1 MENILETI
9 QPYILEII
17 VAILT
22 GVASFIGMKIKKV
35 YEDYVNT
42 KTKKDV
48 VDTTVKYV
56 EQVYKDIHGAEKLE
70 KAKEKALE
78 WLNEKG
84 ISISDTELEIL
95 IEASV
100 NGFNNGLKGT
110 SK

>member
-35 YEDYVNT
+35 YEDHINT

-56 EQVYKDIHGAEKLE
+56 EQVYKDIHGQEKLI

>member
-1 MENILETI
+1 MFEEI

-22 GVASFIGMKIKKV
+22 GVASFIGMKVKKV
-35 YEDYVNT
+35 YEEYVNT

-56 EQVYKDIHGAEKLE
+56 EQVYKDIHGEEKLE

-84 ISISDTELEIL
+84 IKISETELEIL
-95 IEASV
+95 IESAV
-100 NGFNNGLKGT
+100 NGLKGE
-110 SK
+110 

>member
-1 MENILETI
+1 MFELIKSL

-35 YEDYVNT
+35 YEEHINT

-56 EQVYKDIHGAEKLE
+56 EQVYKDIHGEEKLN

-78 WLNEKG
+78 WLKEKG
-84 ISISDTELEIL
+84 ISVSDTELEIL

>member
-1 MENILETI
+1 MIEFL

-17 VAILT
+17 AAILT
-22 GVASFIGMKIKKV
+22 GVASFIGMKVKKI
-35 YEDYVNT
+35 YEEHVNT
-42 KTKKDV
+42 KTKEDV
-48 VDTTVKYV
+48 VASTVKYV

-84 ISISDTELEIL
+84 ISISDIELEIL

-100 NGFNNGLKGT
+100 NSFNNGLKEN
-110 SK
+110 K

>member
-1 MENILETI
+1 MFKLI

-22 GVASFIGMKIKKV
+22 GVASFIGMKVKKV
-35 YEDYVNT
+35 YEDHVNT

-56 EQVYKDIHGAEKLE
+56 EQVYKDIHGAKKLE

-84 ISISDTELEIL
+84 ITISDTELEIL

-100 NGFNNGLKGT
+100 NGFKNSFKGT
-110 SK
+110 SN

>member
-1 MENILETI
+1 MFREI

-22 GVASFIGMKIKKV
+22 GVASFIGMKLKKV
-35 YEDYVNT
+35 YEEHINT

-56 EQVYKDIHGAEKLE
+56 EQVYKDIHGEEKLE

-84 ISISDTELEIL
+84 INISDTELEIL

-100 NGFNNGLKGT
+100 NGFNNGLKA
-110 SK
+110 SNK

>member
-22 GVASFIGMKIKKV
+22 GVASFVGMKIKKI
-35 YEDYVNT
+35 YEDHINT

>member
-1 MENILETI
+1 MWQTI

-22 GVASFIGMKIKKV
+22 GVASFIGMKVKKV
-35 YEDYVNT
+35 YEEYVNT
-42 KTKKDV
+42 KTKKEV

-56 EQVYKDIHGAEKLE
+56 EQVYKDIHGQEKLN
-70 KAKEKALE
+70 KAKDKALE
-78 WLNEKG
+78 WLKEKG
-84 ISISDTELEIL
+84 INISDVELEIL

>member
-1 MENILETI
+1 MFETI

-22 GVASFIGMKIKKV
+22 GVASFIGMKVKKV
-35 YEDYVNT
+35 YEDHINT
-42 KTKKDV
+42 KTKQDV
-48 VDTTVKYV
+48 VNSTVKYV

-84 ISISDTELEIL
+84 ITISDTELEIL

-100 NGFNNGLKGT
+100 NSFKNGLKEA

>member
-1 MENILETI
+1 MLETL

-22 GVASFIGMKIKKV
+22 GVASFIGLKLKGVYEKYANTKIKQDIVKS
-35 YEDYVNT
+35 
-42 KTKKDV
+42 
-48 VDTTVKYV
+48 TVKYI

-78 WLNEKG
+78 WLNQEG
-84 ISISDTELEIL
+84 INVSDTELEIL

-100 NGFNNGLKGT
+100 NSFNNGLKEN
-110 SK
+110 K

>member
-1 MENILETI
+1 MGNILETI

-22 GVASFIGMKIKKV
+22 GIASFIGMKIKKV
-35 YEDYVNT
+35 YEEHVNT

-56 EQVYKDIHGAEKLE
+56 EQVYKDIHGQEKLI

-100 NGFNNGLKGT
+100 NGFNNGLNK
-110 SK
+110 

>member
-1 MENILETI
+1 MLEIL
-9 QPYILEII
+9 QPYLLEIL

-22 GVASFIGMKIKKV
+22 GIASFIGMKIKKI
-35 YEDYVNT
+35 YEEYVNT
-42 KTKKDV
+42 KVKKDV
-48 VDTTVKYV
+48 VDATVKYV
-56 EQVYKDIHGAEKLE
+56 EQIYKDVHGEEKLN

-84 ISISDTELEIL
+84 ISISEVELEIL

-100 NGFNNGLKGT
+100 NGFNQGA

>member
-1 MENILETI
+1 MGNILETI

-17 VAILT
+17 AAILT
-22 GVASFIGMKIKKV
+22 GVASFIGMKVKKV
-35 YEDYVNT
+35 YEDHINT

-84 ISISDTELEIL
+84 ITISDTELEIL

-100 NGFNNGLKGT
+100 NGFKNGLNK
-110 SK
+110 

>member
-1 MENILETI
+1 MGNILETI

-22 GVASFIGMKIKKV
+22 GVASFIGMKLKKV
-35 YEDYVNT
+35 YEDHINT
-42 KTKKDV
+42 KTKKDI
-48 VDTTVKYV
+48 VDSTVKYV
-56 EQVYKDIHGAEKLE
+56 EQVYKDIHGEEKLN

-84 ISISDTELEIL
+84 INISDTELEIL

-100 NGFNNGLKGT
+100 NGFNNSLKGT

>member
-1 MENILETI
+1 MFEDI

-22 GVASFIGMKIKKV
+22 GVASFIGMKIKKI
-35 YEDYVNT
+35 YEDHINT

-56 EQVYKDIHGAEKLE
+56 EQVYKDIHGQEKLI

>member
-56 EQVYKDIHGAEKLE
+56 EQVYKDIHGAEKLI

-84 ISISDTELEIL
+84 INISDTELEIL

-100 NGFNNGLKGT
+100 NGFNNGLNK
-110 SK
+110 

>member
-1 MENILETI
+1 MFELI
-9 QPYILEII
+9 QPYLLEIL

-22 GVASFIGMKIKKV
+22 GVASFIGMKIKSI
-35 YEDYVNT
+35 YEEHINT
-42 KTKKDV
+42 KTKQDV
-48 VDTTVKYV
+48 VTSTVKYV

-100 NGFNNGLKGT
+100 NGFNNGLKES

>member
-1 MENILETI
+1 MNEYL
-9 QPYILEII
+9 LEII

-22 GVASFIGMKIKKV
+22 GIASFIGVKIKKL
-35 YEDYVNT
+35 YEEYVNT

-56 EQVYKDIHGAEKLE
+56 EQVYKDIHGEEKLN
-70 KAKEKALE
+70 KAKDKALE

-84 ISISDTELEIL
+84 ITISDTELEIL

-100 NGFNNGLKGT
+100 NGFNNGVKEA